1 MNILTKKLNKPISPG
16 KKRIYALINDKLN
29 NICFDCEKEKTD
41 YISINYGIFICKS
54 CAEYHFLFLKDKSCI
69 LKKDLRSLSQKEL
82 KYLYYGGNRK
92 LKDFMKNKYPL
103 LLNLTRNQIYK
114 TIGLDYYRK
123 KLRYLVEG
131 GEEPI
136 EPIKPAA
143 SMEINTNN
151 NNDSKKSSFIS
162 NNDKFFNN
170 YNMIKL
176 NKKKIIDNDITNN
189 HMIEYKHLTFNPNI
203 SINSRFN
210 TEYKTYKGKNFEN
223 NHYNCFNTN
232 LNYYQLSN
240 NVNSVN
246 NESSLDIEV
255 YNSNYKCH
263 KRNKNNN
270 ISILG
275 RNLHKK
281 IYIFNDKK
289 SHSETKSYSKYKLN
303 GVYSKPRLFY
313 HSKNKKNMK
322 RNLTTNEFKSKN
334 NCFNNSHFNNSFPY
348 IFHYFN
354 KIKSRDNKNSYIIH
368 DNINNNN
375 KNNSFVNLVYK
386 KSSNNSN
393 NISDNSI
400 NSIQPI
406 NQLKCLKIKIP
417 EKIIKTREE
426 NKNLNEN
433 YDISLDDNSLKVK
446 RFERNKTHKGQIKE
460 IIIHKIRKSTEFNG
474 YAKNSINPVINLNNS
489 RSEYNNQ
496 ILSEKRNPVKINL
509 NIFKSPKFFVSIN
522 KGAIKNKDL
531 GNFKLKIL
539 NKPKINIKHLK
550 NNLELKNKIL
560 NNNNNIIEGIRD
572 ELRKN
577 KDKENEEKINLS
589 IKNENNQ
596 TNSKTMKLKENKKFN
611 IKKKLNA
618 ERKKIQSEESY
629 ILEKNNK
636 KDQKNNNNDKNQI
649 SLIKNN
655 IKQKLQKDLKSYEK
669 NEVINK
675 NNKYIRDKISFYKSS
690 FFDYDINDLSNQ
702 EINKSK
708 INEST
713 NNFKA
718 KKDKN
723 LRNIYDNNHSFYVN
737 QYHKSEK
744 YKNKMK
750 NNKIAILNYIKQLSK
765 KSENETY
772 SNSTTKFNNS
782 VSTKYQNIFKIK
794 DSFLNNTTVDI
805 NDSTRITY
813 KVKDKFISKYGSV
826 ITTGRLSTL
835 SKNKTNTDKYNS
847 ESIKRIKSEFIS
859 KKTKTLF
866 RKNENNSNKIL
877 SVSSIKRKSKNE
889 II

>member
-1 MNILTKKLNKPISPG
+1 MNNLTKKLNKLISPG

-29 NICFDCEKEKTD
+29 NICFDCEKEKSD

-69 LKKDLRSLSQKEL
+69 LKKDLKSLSQKEL

-143 SMEINTNN
+143 SLEININN
-151 NNDSKKSSFIS
+151 INDSKKSSFIS
-162 NNDKFFNN
+162 NNDKFFNHN
-170 YNMIKL
+170 NMIK
-176 NKKKIIDNDITNN
+176 KINIDNDITNN

-203 SINSRFN
+203 SISSRFN
-210 TEYKTYKGKNFEN
+210 TEHKIYKRKNFEN
-223 NHYNCFNTN
+223 NHHNCFNTN
-232 LNYYQLSN
+232 LNYYQLTN
-240 NVNSVN
+240 DVNSLN
-246 NESSLDIEV
+246 DQSSFDVEI
-255 YNSNYKCH
+255 YNSNYKYH
-263 KRNKNNN
+263 KRNKN
-270 ISILG
+270 ISTLG

-289 SHSETKSYSKYKLN
+289 SNSETKIYSKYKLD

-322 RNLTTNEFKSKN
+322 RNFTTNELSSKN
-334 NCFNNSHFNNSFPY
+334 NCFNYSHFNNSFPF

-354 KIKSRDNKNSYIIH
+354 KIKGIDNKNSFLIH
-368 DNINNNN
+368 ENINNNN
-375 KNNSFVNLVYK
+375 KSNSFVNLFYN
-386 KSSNNSN
+386 KSTNNYN
-393 NISDNSI
+393 DISDNSI

-406 NQLKCLKIKIP
+406 KQLKCLKIKIP
-417 EKIIKTREE
+417 EEIIKTREQD
-426 NKNLNEN
+426 KKLNGN
-433 YDISLDDNSLKVK
+433 NDISLDNNSLKVK
-446 RFERNKTHKGQIKE
+446 KFERNKTHKGQIKE
-460 IIIHKIRKSTEFNG
+460 IIIHKIRKSTEFGG
-474 YAKNSINPVINLNNS
+474 YLTKNSINPIINLNNS
-489 RSEYNNQ
+489 SFEYNNK
-496 ILSEKRNPVKINL
+496 ILSEKRNPVTINL

-522 KGAIKNKDL
+522 KEAVKMKDL
-531 GNFKLKIL
+531 RNFKLKIL
-539 NKPKINIKHLK
+539 NKPKINIKHIK
-550 NNLELKNKIL
+550 DNLELKNKIL
-560 NNNNNIIEGIRD
+560 NKNNELIEGIRD
-572 ELRKN
+572 KLMKN
-577 KDKENEEKINLS
+577 EDKEYEEKINLS

-596 TNSKTMKLKENKKFN
+596 TNGKNQELNKNKKFD
-611 IKKKLNA
+611 IKKKLNN

-629 ILEKNNK
+629 ILEDYNKKEQKKNN
-636 KDQKNNNNDKNQI
+636 DNKNQI

-655 IKQKLQKDLKSYEK
+655 IKQKPQKEIKRFEN

-675 NNKYIRDKISFYKSS
+675 NNKYIEDKKSFYKASG
-690 FFDYDINDLSNQ
+690 FDYDINDLSNQ
-702 EINKSK
+702 KINKSK
-708 INEST
+708 INESM
-713 NNFKA
+713 NNFIT

-723 LRNIYDNNHSFYVN
+723 LRNIYDNNHSFYLN
-737 QYHKSEK
+737 QYLKNK
-744 YKNKMK
+744 KNKNKMK
-750 NNKIAILNYIKQLSK
+750 NNKIAILNYIKQLNK
-765 KSENETY
+765 KNENEAY

-782 VSTKYQNIFKIK
+782 VSTKYQNIFINK

-813 KVKDKFISKYGSV
+813 KQKDKFISKYGSV

-835 SKNKTNTDKYNS
+835 SKNKANKDKYNS
-847 ESIKRIKSEFIS
+847 ESIKHIKSEFIS
-859 KKTKTLF
+859 KKTKTIIKKF
-866 RKNENNSNKIL
+866 EYNSNKIL
-877 SVSSIKRKSKNE
+877 SISSIKGKSKKE